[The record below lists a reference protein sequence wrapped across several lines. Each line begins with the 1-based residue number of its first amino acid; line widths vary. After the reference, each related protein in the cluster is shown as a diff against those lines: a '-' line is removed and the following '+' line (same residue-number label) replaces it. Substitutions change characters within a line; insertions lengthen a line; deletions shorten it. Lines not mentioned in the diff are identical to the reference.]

1 MLRVV
6 AFTLRGYAP
15 CQGDCGAVPSLIAP
29 LRSGAVLKTIPVM
42 LRLDPADWRKFQQV
56 ARERDLMPAQLI
68 RQVMKE
74 WLEKAGKKKC

>member
-6 AFTLRGYAP
+6 AFTLRSLRKVA
-15 CQGDCGAVPSLIAP
+15 CGAVPSLIAP